1 MSSVTF
7 SPSVG
12 GDGSTV
18 TDDSNATTG
27 LDGGGHRTRF
37 VPALAQVVAVAA
49 HTVTKAGEAAAS
61 AGAAASSASSAADQV
76 GLTTAAG
83 AAQVALAA
91 AHVATA
97 SSQATASAT
106 SASQAAASAS
116 QATASAS
123 QAAASAAQ
131 AAASAAQAA
140 AHSHVI
146 ADVTGLQAQLD
157 GIATGATAYTHPA
170 NHPPS
175 IITQD
180 ASNRFVADTEKA
192 TWNAKQAALVSGTNI
207 KTIGGVSLLG
217 PGDIPIASASLANF
231 AYANRANLRALSPS
245 AGDAAVVGGL
255 GLFVWEPSSVE
266 IDDDETCFATTL
278 GCWLLQA
285 AHPEHVFA
293 SWTADVSRLETQSAS
308 LESRSASLESRS
320 ASLESRSAL
329 LEAATAKTLHGKFA
343 MPVTSVGATSSIDII
358 ATVTGAAV
366 GDSVFA
372 TPGDVFGNSATDRA
386 RLSLS
391 AHVSATNT
399 VTVSIR
405 NPSAAAASMTA
416 STWRVTVIKP

>member
-27 LDGGGHRTRF
+27 LEGGGHRTRF

-61 AGAAASSASSAADQV
+61 AGAAAAAASSAADQV

-116 QATASAS
+116 QAATSAS
-123 QAAASAAQ
+123 QAAASASQ
-131 AAASAAQAA
+131 ATASAAQAA

-285 AHPEHVFA
+285 AHPEYVFA
-293 SWTADVSRLETQSAS
+293 SWTADVSRLETQSAL
-308 LESRSASLESRS
+308 LETQG
-320 ASLESRSAL
+320 AL
-329 LEAATAKTLHGKFA
+329 LEKATAKTLHGTFA
-343 MPVTSVGATSSIDII
+343 MPFTSVGATSSIDTI

-372 TPGDVFGNSATDRA
+372 TPGNVFGNSATDRA
-386 RLSLS
+386 QLSLS

>member
-49 HTVTKAGEAAAS
+49 HTVTKAGEASAS
-61 AGAAASSASSAADQV
+61 AAAAASSASSAAAQA

-116 QATASAS
+116 QA
-123 QAAASAAQ
+123 
-131 AAASAAQAA
+131 AASAAQAA

-146 ADVTGLQAQLD
+146 ADVTGLQTAIDGKEPTIAAGTTAQFWQGDKTWQDLFTRVRAATLTGLSTATNEAIAAADTVLVAFGKLQAQLD
-157 GIATGATAYTHPA
+157 GVAAGANNYTHPA

-180 ASNRFVADTEKA
+180 ASNRFVTDTEKA
-192 TWNAKQAALVSGTNI
+192 TWNAKGDVTLTGTQTLANKTLTGLRETSTVMGANAI
-207 KTIGGVSLLG
+207 DLATGNFFSKTISGATTFTVSNVPATGTAATFILDLTNGGSAAITWFAGVKWAGGTAPTLTAAGRDVLG
-217 PGDIPIASASLANF
+217 FFTHN
-231 AYANRANLRALSPS
+231 
-245 AGDAAVVGGL
+245 GGTTWT
-255 GLFVWEPSSVE
+255 GLFM
-266 IDDDETCFATTL
+266 
-278 GCWLLQA
+278 GK
-285 AHPEHVFA
+285 
-293 SWTADVSRLETQSAS
+293 DVR
-308 LESRSASLESRS
+308 
-320 ASLESRSAL
+320 
-329 LEAATAKTLHGKFA
+329 
-343 MPVTSVGATSSIDII
+343 
-358 ATVTGAAV
+358 
-366 GDSVFA
+366 
-372 TPGDVFGNSATDRA
+372 
-386 RLSLS
+386 
-391 AHVSATNT
+391 
-399 VTVSIR
+399 
-405 NPSAAAASMTA
+405 
-416 STWRVTVIKP
+416 

>member
-12 GDGSTV
+12 GDGSTL
-18 TDDSNATTG
+18 TDDSNVTTG

-49 HTVTKAGEAAAS
+49 NTVTKAGEASAS
-61 AGAAASSASSAADQV
+61 AGAAASSASSAAAQA

-106 SASQAAASAS
+106 SASQAATSAS
-116 QATASAS
+116 
-123 QAAASAAQ
+123 Q

-180 ASNRFVADTEKA
+180 ASNRFVTDTEKA

-285 AHPEHVFA
+285 AHPEYVFA
-293 SWTADVSRLETQSAS
+293 SWTADVSRLET
-308 LESRSASLESRS
+308 RS

-329 LEAATAKTLHGKFA
+329 LESRSALLETATAKTLHGTFA
-343 MPVTSVGATSSIDII
+343 MSATSVGATSSIDFI

-372 TPGDVFGNSATDRA
+372 TPGNVFGNSATDRA

-405 NPSAAAASMTA
+405 NPSADAASLTA